1 MDTILGIVI
10 IFEKH
15 AAGSRWRRGLISAD
29 NAKPGWDFFRE
40 GWAEGPSWLAA
51 PRGSPGQGREGT
63 AGSQFLLT
71 RPDRSRRLPLR
82 AKVILCDDAALY
94 QLCSPCEMYFWTHY
108 FIPLIR
114 AYIFKPQTIYF
125 NLRLYIYF

>member
-1 MDTILGIVI
+1 MDTMLGIVI

-29 NAKPGWDFFRE
+29 NTKPGWDFFRE

-63 AGSQFLLT
+63 AEVSSSSHGLT
-71 RPDRSRRLPLR
+71 APADSRSGPKSSSVTML
-82 AKVILCDDAALY
+82 
-94 QLCSPCEMYFWTHY
+94 
-108 FIPLIR
+108 
-114 AYIFKPQTIYF
+114 
-125 NLRLYIYF
+125 LYISYVVRVKCIFGLIILFQ